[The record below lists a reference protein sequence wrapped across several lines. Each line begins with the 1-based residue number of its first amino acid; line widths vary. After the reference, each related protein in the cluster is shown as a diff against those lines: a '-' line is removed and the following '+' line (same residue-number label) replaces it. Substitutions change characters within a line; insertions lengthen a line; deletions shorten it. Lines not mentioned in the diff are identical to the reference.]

1 MKAHGGEDVG
11 GFGGSG
17 LAGAASADG
26 DAFEVE
32 GDDEGFGFEVIEIE
46 AGGVA
51 DAGGVC
57 SVDSGLG
64 DFAEEGLFEAVAEGG
79 QGGGVG
85 WWAV

>member
-1 MKAHGGEDVG
+1 MG

-32 GDDEGFGFEVIEIE
+32 GDDEGFGFEVIEVE

-51 DAGGVC
+51 DAGGAG

-64 DFAEEGLFEAVAEGG
+64 YFAEEGLFEAVAEGG
-79 QGGGVG
+79 EGGGVG
-85 WWAV
+85 GWAV